1 MRVLITGASGFVGSF
16 TAAVFA
22 RNGHEV
28 TGLDLRAKPLDPR
41 HLAPPVPIVEAD
53 IRDLRQVRDAVA
65 ASRAEGIVHAAAVIG
80 QSEGAAD
87 PVTMYRVN
95 VDGTLAVLEAAR
107 AHRCR
112 VVYVATA
119 TLYGMHPDLHPL
131 GEDERPEP
139 VGMYDTTKLMAETMA
154 ITYHKV
160 FGLDVVAVRPGYVY
174 GPGNSTGGYYLDRAF
189 RGETIAEPIG
199 ADLPM
204 DVTYVRDLANGIY
217 RAMTV
222 RPITHRIFNITGG
235 VLRTRGEAAAI
246 TRRLVPGARIDIG
259 PGIPPHAHLRG
270 PSTLDRARA
279 ELGYLPHFTLEEG
292 MADWLRWLQS
302 ESGLPPRPSSS
313 VEAR

>member
-1 MRVLITGASGFVGSF
+1 MRVLITGAGGFVGSF
-16 TAAVFA
+16 TAALFA
-22 RNGHEV
+22 REGHEV
-28 TGLDLRAKPLDPR
+28 TGLDRRARPLDPR
-41 HLAPPVPIVEAD
+41 HQAPSVPTVEAD
-53 IRDLRQVRDAVA
+53 IRDSRQVLDAVA
-65 ASRAEGIVHAAAVIG
+65 ASQAEGIVHAAAIIG
-80 QSEGAAD
+80 QTDGAAD
-87 PVTMYRVN
+87 PVAMYRIN

-119 TLYGMHPDLHPL
+119 TLYGMHPDRHPL

-139 VGMYDTTKLMAETMA
+139 VGIYDTTKLMAETMA

-189 RGETIAEPIG
+189 QDETIAEPIG

-204 DVTYVRDLANGIY
+204 DATYVRDLADGIY

-235 VLRTRGEAAAI
+235 VLRTRGEVAAI
-246 TRRLVPGARIDIG
+246 TRQLVPGARIDVG

-270 PSTLDRARA
+270 PSKLDRAHA
-279 ELGYLPHFTLEEG
+279 ELGYAPRFTLEEG

-302 ESGLPPRPSSS
+302 ESGHTPRPS
-313 VEAR
+313 